1 MYTQF
6 LINEKGNITD
16 IKVRAPH
23 PKLKK
28 EVFNIIQKPKFIPGK
43 QNGKIVK
50 TRYTLPISFEVE

>member
-1 MYTQF
+1 M
-6 LINEKGNITD
+6 
-16 IKVRAPH
+16 KVRAPH